1 VIYAASWCV
10 NATGDRLE
18 LDIHLCPSPKSG
30 KNVSTCYG
38 ASMTGRME
46 PVQRRS
52 RSRRELLLRA
62 AVELLADGGPRAV
75 THRAVAARAGVPQ
88 ASTTYYFESIQ
99 QLTDEALRLHLS
111 ERTAELQAMIASAA
125 GRGGST
131 EDIARVLAEM
141 LITRSPE
148 IAIAQFE
155 VYLQAGRNPEL
166 RSHVEQTLCA
176 FEQIAASAL
185 GFLGAREPERAAPLF
200 VALIDGF
207 LLHRV
212 ARPGRERADA
222 EGLFEA
228 MRALFIAY
236 AMDEAEF
243 ERWRRRTNRV
253 FAAGAAPGTS
263 AGG

>member
-1 VIYAASWCV
+1 MASRV
-10 NATGDRLE
+10 
-18 LDIHLCPSPKSG
+18 
-30 KNVSTCYG
+30 
-38 ASMTGRME
+38 E
-46 PVQRRS
+46 PVQQRS

-111 ERTAELQAMIASAA
+111 ERTAELEAMIASATA
-125 GRGGST
+125 KGGST

-141 LITRSPE
+141 LIARSHE

-155 VYLQAGRNPEL
+155 VYLQAGRNLEL
-166 RSHVEQTLCA
+166 RDHVEQALCTFA
-176 FEQIAASAL
+176 RITESVLA
-185 GFLGAREPERAAPLF
+185 FLGAREPARAAPVF

-212 ARPGRERADA
+212 ARPGHHHADA
-222 EGLFEA
+222 ESLFEA

-236 AMDEAEF
+236 VMDEAEF
-243 ERWRRRTNRV
+243 EQWRQRINRV
-253 FAAGAAPGTS
+253 FAAGSAPMILAAR
-263 AGG
+263 

>member
-1 VIYAASWCV
+1 
-10 NATGDRLE
+10 
-18 LDIHLCPSPKSG
+18 
-30 KNVSTCYG
+30 
-38 ASMTGRME
+38 MTSRVQ

-75 THRAVAARAGVPQ
+75 THRAVAAHAGVPQ

-111 ERTAELQAMIASAA
+111 ERTAELEAMIASAT
-125 GRGGST
+125 GKGGST

-166 RSHVEQTLCA
+166 RLYVEQTLRA
-176 FEQIAASAL
+176 FEQVAASAL
-185 GFLGAREPERAAPLF
+185 GFLGAREPARAAPLF

-222 EGLFEA
+222 EDLFEA
-228 MRALFIAY
+228 MRAVFIASL
-236 AMDEAEF
+236 MDEAELG
-243 ERWRRRTNRV
+243 RWRQRINRV
-253 FAAGAAPGTS
+253 VAAASSPG
-263 AGG
+263 GFPDG

>member
-1 VIYAASWCV
+1 
-10 NATGDRLE
+10 
-18 LDIHLCPSPKSG
+18 
-30 KNVSTCYG
+30 
-38 ASMTGRME
+38 MTSRVE

-111 ERTAELQAMIASAA
+111 ERTAELQAMIASAMDKGA
-125 GRGGST
+125 NT

-141 LITRSPE
+141 LITRSRE
-148 IAIAQFE
+148 SAIAQFE
-155 VYLQAGRNPEL
+155 VYMQAGRNPEL
-166 RSHVEQTLCA
+166 RPHVEQTLCA

-185 GFLGAREPERAAPLF
+185 EFLGAREPERAAPAF

-212 ARPGRERADA
+212 ARPGRDRADA

-228 MRALFIAY
+228 MRALFITY
-236 AMDEAEF
+236 VMNETEF
-243 ERWRRRTNRV
+243 ERWRQRINRA
-253 FAAGAAPGTS
+253 FAAPAPGRS
-263 AGG
+263 PAR

>member
-1 VIYAASWCV
+1 MASRV
-10 NATGDRLE
+10 Q
-18 LDIHLCPSPKSG
+18 
-30 KNVSTCYG
+30 
-38 ASMTGRME
+38 
-46 PVQRRS
+46 PVQQRS
-52 RSRRELLLRA
+52 RDRRELLLRA

-111 ERTAELQAMIASAA
+111 ERKSELQAMIASAS
-125 GRGGST
+125 GKGQTT
-131 EDIARVLAEM
+131 EEIARLLSAM
-141 LITRSPE
+141 LITRSRE

-155 VYLQAGRNPEL
+155 VYMQAGRNPEL
-166 RSHVEQTLCA
+166 RPHVVETLAA
-176 FEQIAASAL
+176 FEHVAASVLA
-185 GFLGAREPERAAPLF
+185 FLGARDPERAAPVF

-212 ARPGRERADA
+212 ARPEQERQDA

-236 AMDEAEF
+236 VMDEEEF
-243 ERWRRRTNRV
+243 ARWQDRLNR
-253 FAAGAAPGTS
+253 ALTPRSAPGAAVRG
-263 AGG
+263 

>member
-1 VIYAASWCV
+1 
-10 NATGDRLE
+10 
-18 LDIHLCPSPKSG
+18 
-30 KNVSTCYG
+30 
-38 ASMTGRME
+38 MTRRVE
-46 PVQRRS
+46 PVQQRS

-62 AVELLADGGPRAV
+62 AAELLADGGPRAV

-111 ERTAELQAMIASAA
+111 ERTAELEAMISSATSK
-125 GRGGST
+125 GGST

-141 LITRSPE
+141 LIARSHE

-166 RSHVEQTLCA
+166 RDHVEQTLRTFGKITESVLA
-176 FEQIAASAL
+176 
-185 GFLGAREPERAAPLF
+185 FLGAREPARAAPVF

-212 ARPGRERADA
+212 ARPGHQHADA
-222 EGLFEA
+222 ERLFEA

-236 AMDEAEF
+236 VMDEAEF
-243 ERWRRRTNRV
+243 EQWRQRIHRV
-253 FAAGAAPGTS
+253 FAVGSVPPMLAVR
-263 AGG
+263 

>member
-1 VIYAASWCV
+1 
-10 NATGDRLE
+10 
-18 LDIHLCPSPKSG
+18 
-30 KNVSTCYG
+30 
-38 ASMTGRME
+38 MTSRVE
-46 PVQRRS
+46 PVQQRS

-111 ERTAELQAMIASAA
+111 ERTAELQAMIASAT
-125 GRGGST
+125 GKGHST
-131 EDIARVLAEM
+131 EQIARQLAES
-141 LITRSPE
+141 LITRSRE

-155 VYLQAGRNPEL
+155 VYMQAGRNPEL
-166 RSHVEQTLCA
+166 RRHVEETLGA
-176 FEQIAASAL
+176 FEHLAESVLA
-185 GFLGAREPERAAPLF
+185 FLGAREPERAAPVF

-212 ARPGRERADA
+212 ARPGNEHADA
-222 EGLFEA
+222 VSLFEA

-236 AMDEAEF
+236 VMDEAEF
-243 ERWRRRTNRV
+243 EHWRQRLNRA
-253 FAAGAAPGTS
+253 FAAGGTPS
-263 AGG
+263 ISPLG

>member
-1 VIYAASWCV
+1 V
-10 NATGDRLE
+10 
-18 LDIHLCPSPKSG
+18 
-30 KNVSTCYG
+30 
-38 ASMTGRME
+38 E
-46 PVQRRS
+46 PVQQRS

-88 ASTTYYFESIQ
+88 ASTTYYFASIQ

-111 ERTAELQAMIASAA
+111 ERTAELQAMIASATDK
-125 GRGGST
+125 GGST

-141 LITRSPE
+141 LITRSRE

-155 VYLQAGRNPEL
+155 VYMQAGRNPEL
-166 RSHVEQTLCA
+166 STHVEQTLRT
-176 FEQIAASAL
+176 FEKIAESVL
-185 GFLGAREPERAAPLF
+185 RLLGAREPERAAPVF

-212 ARPGRERADA
+212 ARPGNERADA
-222 EGLFEA
+222 VGLFEA

-236 AMDEAEF
+236 VMDEAEF
-243 ERWRRRTNRV
+243 EQWRQRLNRPVASRTPRI
-253 FAAGAAPGTS
+253 PPPR
-263 AGG
+263 

>member
-1 VIYAASWCV
+1 
-10 NATGDRLE
+10 
-18 LDIHLCPSPKSG
+18 
-30 KNVSTCYG
+30 
-38 ASMTGRME
+38 MTSRVE
-46 PVQRRS
+46 PVQQRS

-111 ERTAELQAMIASAA
+111 ERTAELEAMIASATA
-125 GRGGST
+125 KGGST

-141 LITRSPE
+141 LITRSHE
-148 IAIAQFE
+148 VAIAQFE

-166 RSHVEQTLCA
+166 RDHVDQALHA
-176 FEQIAASAL
+176 FEKITESVLA
-185 GFLGAREPERAAPLF
+185 FLGAREPARAAPAF

-212 ARPGRERADA
+212 ARPGHQHADA

-236 AMDEAEF
+236 VMDELEF
-243 ERWRRRTNRV
+243 EQWRQRIHRV
-253 FAAGAAPGTS
+253 LAAGTAPTTLAAR
-263 AGG
+263 

>member
-1 VIYAASWCV
+1 
-10 NATGDRLE
+10 
-18 LDIHLCPSPKSG
+18 
-30 KNVSTCYG
+30 
-38 ASMTGRME
+38 MTSRVE
-46 PVQRRS
+46 PVQQRS

-62 AVELLADGGPRAV
+62 AVDLLADGGPRAV

-111 ERTAELQAMIASAA
+111 ERTAELEAMIASAT
-125 GRGGST
+125 RKGGST

-141 LITRSPE
+141 LIARSHE

-166 RSHVEQTLCA
+166 RDHVEQTLRT
-176 FEQIAASAL
+176 FEKITESVLA
-185 GFLGAREPERAAPLF
+185 FLGAREPARAAPVF

-212 ARPGRERADA
+212 ARPGHQHADA
-222 EGLFEA
+222 ESLFEA

-236 AMDEAEF
+236 VMDEIEF
-243 ERWRRRTNRV
+243 EQWRQRIYRV
-253 FAAGAAPGTS
+253 FAADRAAGVL
-263 AGG
+263 AAR

>member
-1 VIYAASWCV
+1 
-10 NATGDRLE
+10 
-18 LDIHLCPSPKSG
+18 
-30 KNVSTCYG
+30 
-38 ASMTGRME
+38 MTSRVE

-111 ERTAELQAMIASAA
+111 ERTAELQAMIASATSK
-125 GRGGST
+125 GGST

-166 RSHVEQTLCA
+166 RPYVEQALCT
-176 FEQIAASAL
+176 FEQVAESAL

-212 ARPGRERADA
+212 ARPGREHVDA
-222 EGLFEA
+222 EDLFQA
-228 MRALFIAY
+228 MRALFITY
-236 AMDEAEF
+236 VMDETEF
-243 ERWRRRTNRV
+243 EQWRQRVNRV
-253 FAAGAAPGTS
+253 FAAGSVPAVSLDG
-263 AGG
+263 